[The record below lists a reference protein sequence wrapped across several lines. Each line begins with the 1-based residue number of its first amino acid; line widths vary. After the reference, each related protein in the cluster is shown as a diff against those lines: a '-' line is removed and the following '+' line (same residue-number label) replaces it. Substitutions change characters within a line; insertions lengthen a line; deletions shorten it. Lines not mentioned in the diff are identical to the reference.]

1 MTDSTPAVS
10 EALRRLKMLARPGD
24 MPDLLAVQA
33 GMDDL
38 TRQLAEAQA
47 ELARR
52 TSEVIVVGATALAC
66 SPSVKEM
73 WDMQQAALADAR
85 RDAESL
91 RGFIYEIMP
100 LDEEWIGDVDGG
112 TLQNAAVKHGLL
124 AEHEVAEPCGDGC
137 NCASYGDFPQTCYR
151 PTDTMKR
158 DAAMGGGTGEG

>member
-52 TSEVIVVGATALAC
+52 TSEVI
-66 SPSVKEM
+66 
-73 WDMQQAALADAR
+73 
-85 RDAESL
+85 
-91 RGFIYEIMP
+91 
-100 LDEEWIGDVDGG
+100 DGG

>member
-52 TSEVIVVGATALAC
+52 TSEVI
-66 SPSVKEM
+66 VKEM